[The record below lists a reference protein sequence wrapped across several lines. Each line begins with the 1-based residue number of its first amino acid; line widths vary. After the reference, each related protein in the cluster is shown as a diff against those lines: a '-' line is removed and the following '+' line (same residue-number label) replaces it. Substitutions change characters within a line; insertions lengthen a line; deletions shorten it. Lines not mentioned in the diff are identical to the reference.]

1 MEQYKK
7 LVVASGKY
15 TINGEEKTRWIE
27 IGRVLKAPT
36 GFKIKLDAIPV
47 EWNGW
52 AEMVDIERKDAAGK
66 PAPRKT
72 QSVVE
77 ADDLPF

>member
-15 TINGEEKTRWIE
+15 TVNGEEKTRWIE

-36 GFKIKLDAIPV
+36 GFKIKLDTIPL

-52 AEMVDIERKDAAGK
+52 AEMVDIERKDAAAK
-66 PAPRKT
+66 PAAKKV
-72 QSVVE
+72 QSVV
-77 ADDLPF
+77 ADDDLPF

>member
-15 TINGEEKTRWIE
+15 TVNGEEKTRWIE

-36 GFKIKLDAIPV
+36 GFKTKLDSIPV

-52 AEMVDIERKDAAGK
+52 AEMVDIERKDGAAK
-66 PAPRKT
+66 PAPKKT
-72 QSVVE
+72 QVV
-77 ADDLPF
+77 AGDDDLPF

>member
-15 TINGEEKTRWIE
+15 TVNGEEKTRWIE

-47 EWNGW
+47 EWSGW
-52 AEMVDIERKDAAGK
+52 AEMVDIERKDSVGK
-66 PAPRKT
+66 PAPKKT